1 MKPQFITDEQGNRTG
16 VILSI
21 KDYNRLLDELD
32 EINTIKLYDD
42 AKAEKLTFQPLDQAL
57 ASIEEKR
64 MKKSVLSSD

>member
-32 EINTIKLYDD
+32 EINTIKLYDN
-42 AKAEKLTFQPLDQAL
+42 AKAEKLIFQPLDQAL

-64 MKKSVLSSD
+64 MKKSVSSSD